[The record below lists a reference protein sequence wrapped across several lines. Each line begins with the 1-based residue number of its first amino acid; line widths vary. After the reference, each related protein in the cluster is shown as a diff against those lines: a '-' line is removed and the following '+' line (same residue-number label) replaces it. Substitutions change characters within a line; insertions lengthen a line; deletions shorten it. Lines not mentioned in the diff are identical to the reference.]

1 MFLSYHKSEKCKGLY
16 NRHETEYNRPKRQV
30 FFMNATQKSSRNM
43 LIASMCIFGTIGI
56 LRRYIPLSSSLVALV
71 RGVVGAVFLVVV
83 VQLRRQK
90 FDREAIRQNLILLI
104 LSGVAIGF
112 NWIFLFEAYNYTSV
126 ATATLCYYLAP
137 ILVIL
142 AAPLVLKE
150 KLTLRKGLCTLVAL
164 AGMVLVS
171 GVLETGFTGL
181 AEMKGILFGLGAA
194 VLYAS
199 VILMNKKMKTIPAYD
214 KTIFQLVAASL
225 SLLPYV
231 LITENWAHVTVTPLS
246 AVLLL
251 VAGTVHTGFAYWMY
265 FGSMGNLNAHTVALF
280 SYIDPILA
288 IVMSMVVLQEPM
300 GIPAAVGAVMILG
313 AAYISEK

>member
-1 MFLSYHKSEKCKGLY
+1 
-16 NRHETEYNRPKRQV
+16 
-30 FFMNATQKSSRNM
+30 M

-71 RGVVGAVFLVVV
+71 RGIVGCLFLAAVVL
-83 VQLRRQK
+83 LRRQK
-90 FDREAIRQNLILLI
+90 FDRAAIRQNFWLLLI
-104 LSGVAIGF
+104 SGAAIGF

-142 AAPLVLKE
+142 ASPLVLKE
-150 KLTLRKGLCTLVAL
+150 TLTLKKGLCTLAAL

-171 GVLETGFTGL
+171 GVSETGFTGL

-199 VILMNKKMKTIPAYD
+199 VILMNKKLKPIPAYD
-214 KTIFQLVAASL
+214 KTILQLGAASL
-225 SLLPYV
+225 ALLPYV
-231 LITENWAHVTVTPLS
+231 LATENWAQVTVTPL
-246 AVLLL
+246 ALVLLL
-251 VAGTVHTGFAYWMY
+251 VAGVVHTGLAYWMY
-265 FGSMGNLNAHTVALF
+265 FGSMDSLNAHTVALF

-288 IVMSMVVLQEPM
+288 IILSMVLLHEPM
-300 GIPAAVGAVMILG
+300 GIPTAIGAVLILG